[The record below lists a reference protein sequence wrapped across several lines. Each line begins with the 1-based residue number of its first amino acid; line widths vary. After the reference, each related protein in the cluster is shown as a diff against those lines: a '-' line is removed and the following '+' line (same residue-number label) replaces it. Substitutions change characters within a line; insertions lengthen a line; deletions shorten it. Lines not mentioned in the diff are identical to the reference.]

1 MYFLLMCEFEF
12 DDSKSLS
19 NKEKHGICFVE
30 AQKLWNDSDALS
42 LQALDRG
49 EDRFLLIGK
58 LQGKHW
64 SAIFTY
70 RGEKIRLISV
80 RRSRKNEVA
89 AYESQ

>member
-1 MYFLLMCEFEF
+1 MYPFEF
-12 DDSKSLS
+12 DDNKSLT

-30 AQKLWNDSDALS
+30 AQELWNDPEALS
-42 LQALDRG
+42 FEALDKG

-58 LQGKHW
+58 LRSKHW

-70 RGEKIRLISV
+70 RGKTIRLISV

-89 AYESQ
+89 MYENQ